1 MKDIHIGHEIEERI
15 RQLRLTKTEF
25 ARMMGMAQQNV
36 NRILNGKNITTDKLQ
51 QVSEI
56 LNFDFFSL
64 YQDEK
69 KENNAVA
76 IGANPI
82 AAINSEVLSTDCT
95 VLQERVRNL
104 EQLLLEKERMIQYLL
119 SDVHR
124 DIKQ

>member
-1 MKDIHIGHEIEERI
+1 MKNIHIGHEIEERI

-36 NRILNGKNITTDKLQ
+36 NRILQGKNITTDKLQ
-51 QVSEI
+51 QISEI

>member
-51 QVSEI
+51 QISEI